1 MPKTNRLKKT
11 NVILTL
17 EFSDEF
23 NPHEEM
29 PEVIENIKRAIVG
42 ECESG
47 LGIAPAESEAYTEK
61 VTVTWGEFS
70 QKPTIKVSHN
80 FKHGTET
87 HVIKH

>member
-29 PEVIENIKRAIVG
+29 EEVIENIKRALVG
-42 ECESG
+42 EIECG
-47 LGIAPAESEAYTEK
+47 IGIAPESGGYTEK
-61 VTVTWGEFS
+61 LTVTWGEFS